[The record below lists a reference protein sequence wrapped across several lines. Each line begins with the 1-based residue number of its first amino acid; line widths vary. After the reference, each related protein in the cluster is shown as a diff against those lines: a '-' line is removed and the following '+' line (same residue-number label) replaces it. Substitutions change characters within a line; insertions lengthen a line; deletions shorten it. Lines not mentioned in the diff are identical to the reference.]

1 MIDWNKF
8 KNGKLS
14 VILRTKEL
22 AEDFYKKCKERGID
36 WNGNIDYAIWREG
49 GVKYTYDT
57 LFNMLVWGDIEKDKI
72 IEYLEWGGS
81 NKIEKTFREVIR
93 DIKEGEVW
101 ENPENRVRRI
111 YINGKG
117 NIAFEGNEIDFSIN
131 SSTCVDPNSIYKLQ
145 RKEYTFEEAFKAYEE
160 GEEIEDYAGVKYKKI
175 DGIDHYKLERETD
188 FNAKADAND
197 YWFSFDEIR
206 GKWYIND

>member
-57 LFNMLVWGDIEKDKI
+57 LFNTLVWGDIEKDKI

-81 NKIEKTFREVIR
+81 NKMEKTFREVIR

-101 ENPENRVRRI
+101 ECTRKDARIKRVRL
-111 YINGKG
+111 NGTVD
-117 NIAFEGNEIDFSIN
+117 EGLLTFDYGEMITEDKSAIRSADKF
-131 SSTCVDPNSIYKLQ
+131 KLK

-160 GEEIEDYAGVKYKKI
+160 GKEIESNIGMRFKKFHKTDKYFVKATGEWVVNLVGFELEEI
-175 DGIDHYKLERETD
+175 R
-188 FNAKADAND
+188 N
-197 YWFSFDEIR
+197 
-206 GKWYIND
+206 KWYIND